1 MILYVVLL
9 LIIGALISGY
19 FYVQRLKKET
29 IKNLDVVFH
38 KGFESAM
45 EKAKADVKA
54 SSEEYL
60 RPELEQE
67 KIAEIAEEIVKHI
80 ETKEEKESSCITGC
94 GHHKEHLIASLE
106 NKPKKKKASTTKKK
120 KTPKKRGSKK

>member
-80 ETKEEKESSCITGC
+80 ETKEKESSCKTGC
-94 GHHKEHLIASLE
+94 GHHKEHLITSLE